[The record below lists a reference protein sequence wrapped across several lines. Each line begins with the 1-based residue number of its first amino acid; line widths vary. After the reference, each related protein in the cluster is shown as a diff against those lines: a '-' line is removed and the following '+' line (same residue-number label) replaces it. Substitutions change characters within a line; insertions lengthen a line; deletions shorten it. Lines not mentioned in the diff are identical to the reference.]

1 MPRIPADQLGID
13 LADLVHD
20 LHVFA
25 FDRRDEEL
33 WVEVANKR
41 QLSKTT
47 QGYAWLLEEVADEA
61 KLARR
66 DLSHG
71 SQELTESIPED
82 DELEFQAVTL
92 LENALAS
99 DMSGLQ
105 RTLEDVDIEDVD
117 EVAEV
122 VGELSG
128 RLLQMQL
135 EPAGLHEALVQ
146 VGQRYDVDFA
156 DLDTQVEDEDD
167 DEEEEIADIQIEDE
181 EDEEEEW

>member
-1 MPRIPADQLGID
+1 MPRIPAYQLGID

-135 EPAGLHEALVQ
+135 EPAALHEALVQ

-167 DEEEEIADIQIEDE
+167 DEEIDDIQIEDE
-181 EDEEEEW
+181 EEEW